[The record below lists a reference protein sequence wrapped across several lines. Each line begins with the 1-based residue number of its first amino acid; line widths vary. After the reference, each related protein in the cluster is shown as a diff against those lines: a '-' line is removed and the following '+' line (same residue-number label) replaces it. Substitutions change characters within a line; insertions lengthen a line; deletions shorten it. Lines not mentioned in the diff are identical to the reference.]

1 LLAIVP
7 YGGAGSAASGSGGAA
22 ASLANKSPAG
32 CVASGL
38 LERRIFCLSCFFSGG
53 REDVC
58 CFHGVGGASV
68 PLGYGDGRLSFYLL
82 VFCERVG
89 AWGIPIG
96 GWLVWVSLVSR
107 RRQALLP
114 VVGPQAGDCGFLLP
128 LLFSP
133 GDGRWSFNRN
143 DALGGV
149 PGVGSCGFTNIWSPL
164 L

>member
-1 LLAIVP
+1 L
-7 YGGAGSAASGSGGAA
+7 G
-22 ASLANKSPAG
+22 
-32 CVASGL
+32 
-38 LERRIFCLSCFFSGG
+38 
-53 REDVC
+53 
-58 CFHGVGGASV
+58 FHGVGGASV

-114 VVGPQAGDCGFLLP
+114 VVGPQAGDCRFLLP